1 MIYLVD
7 WETTAAA
14 VLRVLPTRKNV
25 IKGLPLDPVVVI
37 SEVTILYSIHHVPN
51 TIKTPSRACVCVCVR
66 PCVCVLYI
74 IY

>member
-25 IKGLPLDPVVVI
+25 IKGLPLDPVAVI
-37 SEVTILYSIHHVPN
+37 SEVTILYSIHHVA
-51 TIKTPSRACVCVCVR
+51 T
-66 PCVCVLYI
+66 
-74 IY
+74 